1 MTIGVKSGYQRH
13 NNDLYRFKE
22 HRFGEERRGVLGYV
36 LIGRELPLRPR
47 LTHIS
52 LIATALVQMP
62 PQVAVS
68 TGGTRYMDS
77 GPSAAR
83 INLHFLSAATPS

>member
-1 MTIGVKSGYQRH
+1 MTIGVKPGYQKH
-13 NNDLYRFKE
+13 KMTFYHSEE
-22 HRFGEERRGVLGYV
+22 HRNRRGEAFLGYV

-52 LIATALVQMP
+52 LTATTLVQMP

-68 TGGTRYMDS
+68 TGGTWCIDS
-77 GPSAAR
+77 GP
-83 INLHFLSAATPS
+83 